1 MASSNTALKHRRT
14 AGPQPY
20 TRIPTF
26 EGISG
31 SSSRETPV
39 VILRVQIFS
48 CHNLEAKDRNGYS
61 DPFVVVSLLGEQSS
75 TPVCKR
81 SLNPVYEAK
90 DATFDFP
97 ISMNKLSALEFV
109 VWDKDLIKND
119 FLGEYS
125 LPVHKWIRGTAFA
138 FNDRN
143 NQDFS
148 VNLDSSPHGTMRIK
162 VGFVHLPNSTSL
174 PDLGKTYNTLISHG
188 GIVLLEI
195 CCAKDLPKWPNM
207 TFTGWDMDPFVEVSI
222 GEEIKHTKV
231 IRHSLDPVWDEQL
244 LLHVRGA
251 DLSHSSTS
259 IQLTVIDRDKIT
271 FNDPVGKAEIKI
283 ATILQGAEKMK
294 KELNTGL
301 YSVDFPTMVRF
312 ECLLTKISRRVCTS
326 DPTLTFRAS
335 YQSYVTLRKQIERG
349 A

>member
-1 MASSNTALKHRRT
+1 MASSNTAALKLGRT
-14 AGPQPY
+14 TGPQPY
-20 TRIPTF
+20 TRIPTS
-26 EGISG
+26 E
-31 SSSRETPV
+31 SSRDFSSGETLV

-61 DPFVVVSLLGEQSS
+61 DPFVVVSFLGKQSS

-97 ISMNKLSALEFV
+97 IYVNKLSALEFV
-109 VWDKDLIKND
+109 VWDKDVIKND
-119 FLGEYS
+119 FLGKYS
-125 LPVHKWIRGTAFA
+125 LPVHQWIRGTAFA

-148 VNLDSSPHGTMRIK
+148 VDLDSSPHGTMRIK
-162 VGFVHLPNSTSL
+162 VGLVHPPNSTSL

-207 TFTGWDMDPFVEVSI
+207 TYTGWDMDPFVEVSI
-222 GEEIKHTKV
+222 GDEVKRTKI

-251 DLSHSSTS
+251 DLSHSSAR

-271 FNDPVGKAEIKI
+271 SNDPVGEAEIKI
-283 ATILQGAEKMK
+283 TTILQGAEKMK

-312 ECLLTKISRRVCTS
+312 ECLLTKISRRACTS
-326 DPTLTFRAS
+326 NPTLTFCAS
-335 YQSYVTLRKQIERG
+335 YQS
-349 A
+349 